1 MAVTLWRYARRNPN
15 LMFGLVLLLILLL
28 FSVLGRFLVDVSNAD
43 PLSVSPEKPPSW
55 VYPFGTDSQ
64 GRDLLAVMVA
74 GTPLTLRIG
83 VIAGVIG
90 LGVGTALA
98 FISAFYGGAVDA
110 VIRSVVDISLT
121 VPGLL
126 VLIIAAVFLKQGL
139 TVDQMALIVALL
151 AWRWPARTIRS
162 QVLTLRGR
170 AWVQVAHMS
179 GVGGLKI
186 IFFELMPN
194 LLPYLAASLVGAIA
208 SAILAS
214 IGLEALGLGPIDSP
228 TLGMTIYWVI
238 YYAALLHGYWWW
250 WLPPIAII
258 TILFV
263 GLFNLASG
271 LDEIANP
278 RLRKTV

>member
-28 FSVLGRFLVDVSNAD
+28 FSVLGRFFVDVSNAD

-90 LGVGTALA
+90 LGVGTVLA
-98 FISAFYGGAVDA
+98 FISAFYGGVVDA

-126 VLIIAAVFLKQGL
+126 VLIVAAVFLKQGL

-214 IGLEALGLGPIDSP
+214 IGLEALGLGPVDSP

-238 YYAALLHGYWWW
+238 YYAALLHG
-250 WLPPIAII
+250 
-258 TILFV
+258 
-263 GLFNLASG
+263 
-271 LDEIANP
+271 
-278 RLRKTV
+278 

>member
-1 MAVTLWRYARRNPN
+1 MFVNLGRYARRNPN
-15 LMFGLVLLLILLL
+15 LVFGLGLLLVLLL
-28 FSVLGRFLVDVSNAD
+28 FSVGGRFFVDITNAD

-55 VYPFGTDSQ
+55 LYPFGTDSQ

-90 LGVGTALA
+90 LGVGTTLA
-98 FISAFYGGAVDA
+98 FVSAFYGGAVDA
-110 VIRSVVDISLT
+110 IIRSIVDISLT

-139 TVDQMALIVALL
+139 TVDQMALFVALL
-151 AWRWPARTIRS
+151 SWRWPARTIRA
-162 QVLTLRGR
+162 QVLTLRER

-186 IFFELMPN
+186 IFLELMPN

-214 IGLEALGLGPIDSP
+214 IGLEALGLGPIDAP

-250 WLPPIAII
+250 WLPPIVII

-263 GLFNLASG
+263 GLFNLAGG
-271 LDEIANP
+271 LDEVANP
-278 RLRKTV
+278 RLRKSA